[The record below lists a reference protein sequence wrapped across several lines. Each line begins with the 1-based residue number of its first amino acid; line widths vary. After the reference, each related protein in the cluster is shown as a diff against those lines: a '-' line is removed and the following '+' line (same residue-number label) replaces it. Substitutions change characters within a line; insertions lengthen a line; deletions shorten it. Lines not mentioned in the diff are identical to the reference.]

1 MNESSA
7 MVPDT
12 EQRLKVAIKD
22 LTNCLVRA

>member
-22 LTNCLVRA
+22 LTSCLVRT